1 MAIKLP
7 KEFYD
12 LNYEPTISFP
22 SPTMVSDKKEDG
34 SFSIRY
40 GYSFATLND
49 YVRDIARDMNEN
61 IESGII
67 AELLTLNGYV
77 PEKTCRIDMS
87 TYEQGGIVKC
97 DACGKRI
104 PTKHRNTHAV
114 EAKYPYC
121 PWCGARIVD

>member
-22 SPTMVSDKKEDG
+22 SPTMVSEKKEDG

-77 PEKTCRIDMS
+77 PEKTCHNISEPPAD
-87 TYEQGGIVKC
+87 GGFWPAPHFKC
-97 DACGKRI
+97 SLCGEL
-104 PTKHRNTHAV
+104 HV
-114 EAKYPYC
+114 SMDYVFYC
-121 PWCGARIVD
+121 PNCGARIVD